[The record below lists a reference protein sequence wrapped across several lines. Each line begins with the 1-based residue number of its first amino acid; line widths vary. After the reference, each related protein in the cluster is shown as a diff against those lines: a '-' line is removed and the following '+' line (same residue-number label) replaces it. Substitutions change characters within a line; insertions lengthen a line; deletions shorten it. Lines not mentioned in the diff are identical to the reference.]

1 MELLNSFVQLDPDL
15 QNLIALGVT
24 ALVSFLL
31 LQLANL
37 YPALAAYLG
46 QYKVAIVTWL
56 TGLVVN
62 LIQNVLN
69 GLPATWDNILLVVMR
84 LIVEIAIVLLGF
96 TAYRRLKLKGSAALL
111 PNSVEASSKRP

>member
-1 MELLNSFVQLDPDL
+1 MELLNSFVQLDPDI

-24 ALVSFLL
+24 ALFSFLL

-56 TGLVVN
+56 TGLIVN

-69 GLPATWDNILLVVMR
+69 GLPATWDTVLVVAMR
-84 LIVEIAIVLLGF
+84 LIVEVAIVLIGF
-96 TAYRRLKLKGSAALL
+96 AVYRKSQLKGSAALL
-111 PNSVEASSKRP
+111 PS